1 MFTSR
6 RVIAAAALS
15 VLALT
20 FIGCAGPT
28 KMAEKSQQKLAS
40 GDMWRAWQLA
50 TRALDREPL
59 NPSAREAAAAAGAAI
74 SDDWQRRIGAL
85 AAVDSVRAAEQVLE
99 FVNFRGNA
107 AHYTTLA
114 VSPAWSTAE
123 RTLRQSAARRSYTAG
138 REAMAAKRPKLAFER
153 FSECARFEDPW
164 RDAAKLADAAYQQAL
179 TRVAVMPVTCA
190 WGDVGVGQDVADS
203 WRDAAMHQLE
213 PPNARFTRVLGADAI
228 DSRMTVAQLAHL
240 PRAEAVKLARK
251 AGAQRVVLGSLGPV
265 KSETNLQYF
274 REKVARRIVQKNAE
288 GQSVTSW
295 VEVPIEVVAR
305 VRDVDFEVDHEVV
318 STKDG
323 TTLAHQRTP
332 LHRRARVVWTSYVPE
347 GELDRYALVSDV
359 LRAADPERAKAI
371 ETRWKTA
378 CGDET
383 TLQQVLSASRQSR
396 ETRGAQDAR
405 GTLARFALGTAFV
418 FLQEL
423 PGAQEL
429 ARAAAEQAWQPLVND
444 LAKLDAVD
452 DVDLGVAGTDDPR

>member
-1 MFTSR
+1 MLRRMFA
-6 RVIAAAALS
+6 IATLCAMA
-15 VLALT
+15 VVFT
-20 FIGCAGPT
+20 GCAGPT

-59 NPSAREAAAAAGAAI
+59 NPSARDAAAAAGAAI
-74 SDDWQRRIGAL
+74 SDDWQRRIAAL
-85 AAVDSVRAAEQVLE
+85 AAVDSMRAAEQALE

-114 VSPAWSTAE
+114 VTPAWSDAE
-123 RTLRQSAARRSYTAG
+123 RALRRSAARRNYVAG
-138 REAMAAKRPKLAFER
+138 REAMSAMRPKLAYDR
-153 FSECARFEDPW
+153 FMECGRFEDPW
-164 RDAAKLADAAYQQAL
+164 RDAAKLADAAYEKAL

-190 WGDVGVGQDVADS
+190 WGDVGVGQDVADH
-203 WRDAAMHQLE
+203 WRDAAMHEVAAPQ
-213 PPNARFTRVLGADAI
+213 ARFTRVLGADAI

-240 PRAEAVKLARK
+240 SRADAVKLARK

-274 REKVARRIVQKNAE
+274 REHVARRIVQKNAAGE
-288 GQSVTSW
+288 TETRW

-305 VRDVDFEVDHEVV
+305 VRDVDFEIDHEIV

-323 TTLAHQRTP
+323 STLAHQRTP
-332 LHRRARVVWTSYVPE
+332 LHKRARVVWTSYVPE
-347 GELDRYALVSDV
+347 GELDRYALVSEV

-371 ETRWKTA
+371 ETRWKAA

-383 TLQQVLSASRQSR
+383 TLQQVLTASREAR
-396 ETRGAQDAR
+396 ATRATQDAR

-423 PGAQEL
+423 PGAPEL
-429 ARAAAEQAWQPLVND
+429 ARIAAQSAWQPLVND
-444 LAKLDAVD
+444 LARLDGID
-452 DVDLGVAGTDDPR
+452 DVDLGVAASDDLR